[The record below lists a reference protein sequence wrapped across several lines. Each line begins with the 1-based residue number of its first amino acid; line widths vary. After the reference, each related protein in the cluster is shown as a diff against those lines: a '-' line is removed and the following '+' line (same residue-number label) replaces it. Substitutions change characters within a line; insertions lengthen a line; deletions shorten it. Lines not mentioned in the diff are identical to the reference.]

1 MTAHAYDT
9 PDPAA
14 TEALRPPPEPL
25 SETLRKLP
33 GLPAQPLTVRA
44 IADAVADRSLGAILA
59 LFAMVNCIPGPPGTS
74 FILGLPVV
82 IVAAQLLA
90 GQRTVWLPRRIAE
103 AAIPRAGFS
112 SALARI
118 LPWLT
123 FLEKFLQPRYWPFSR
138 LAGERLTGMVS
149 LLLGIIIVLPIPLG
163 NGVTAFAVALLGLA
177 LSERDGI
184 WLLAGLAVAV
194 MSVLLAGSVVAGAA
208 WAATAAMGAG
218 G

>member
-1 MTAHAYDT
+1 MTAHMYDT

-33 GLPAQPLTVRA
+33 ELTADALTVRA

-59 LFAMVNCIPGPPGTS
+59 LFAIVNCIPGPPGAS

-90 GQRTVWLPRRIAE
+90 GQRTVWLPSRIAGT
-103 AAIPRAGFS
+103 AIPRDGFRS
-112 SALARI
+112 GLARV

-123 FLEKFLQPRYWPFSR
+123 FLEKFLKPRFWPFSR
-138 LAGERLTGMVS
+138 LAGERIVGMLS

-163 NGVTAFAVALLGLA
+163 NGPTALAVALLGLA
-177 LSERDGI
+177 LSERDGL
-184 WLLAGLAVAV
+184 WLLAGLVMAVA
-194 MSVLLAGSVVAGAA
+194 SALLAGSIVAGAA
-208 WAATAAMGAG
+208 WAAGAAWGAG

>member
-1 MTAHAYDT
+1 MTAHAFDA

-14 TEALRPPPEPL
+14 AEALQRPPEPL

-33 GLPAQPLTVRA
+33 ELPAEPLTVRA
-44 IADAVADRSLGAILA
+44 IADAVADRSLGAILT
-59 LFAMVNCIPGPPGTS
+59 LFAIVNCIPGPPGTS

-82 IVAAQLLA
+82 IVAAQMLA
-90 GQRTVWLPRRIAE
+90 GQRTVWLPRRIADI
-103 AAIPRAGFS
+103 AIPRTGFGNS
-112 SALARI
+112 LARI

-123 FLEKFLQPRYWPFSR
+123 YVERFLRPRYWPFSR
-138 LAGERLTGMVS
+138 LAAERLVGIVS

-177 LSERDGI
+177 LSERDGL
-184 WLLAGLAVAV
+184 WLLAGLAVAA
-194 MSVLLAGSVVAGAA
+194 MATLFAGSVIAGAA

>member
-1 MTAHAYDT
+1 MTAHMYDT
-9 PDPAA
+9 PDPSA
-14 TEALRPPPEPL
+14 TETLRPPPEPL

-33 GLPAQPLTVRA
+33 ELTADALTVRA

-74 FILGLPVV
+74 FFLGLPVV

-90 GQRTVWLPRRIAE
+90 GQRSVWLPRRIAG
-103 AAIPRAGFS
+103 AAIPRDGFS
-112 SALARI
+112 NGLARI

-123 FLEKFLQPRYWPFSR
+123 FLERFLKPRFWPFSR
-138 LAGERLTGMVS
+138 LAGERIVGMLS

-163 NGVTAFAVALLGLA
+163 NGPTAFAVALLGLA
-177 LSERDGI
+177 LSERDGL
-184 WLLAGLAVAV
+184 WLLAGLVMAVA
-194 MSVLLAGSVVAGAA
+194 SALLAGSIVAGAA

>member
-1 MTAHAYDT
+1 MTAHIYDT

-14 TEALRPPPEPL
+14 AEALRPPPEPL

-33 GLPAQPLTVRA
+33 GLPAEPLTVRA
-44 IADAVADRSLGAILA
+44 IADAVADRSLGAILT
-59 LFAMVNCIPGPPGTS
+59 LFAIVNCVPGPPGTS

-103 AAIPRAGFS
+103 AAIPRDGLS
-112 SALARI
+112 GGLARI

-123 FLEKFLQPRYWPFSR
+123 FLERFLKPRFWPFSR
-138 LAGERLTGMVS
+138 LAGERLVGIVS

-163 NGVTAFAVALLGLA
+163 NGPTAFAVALLGLA
-177 LSERDGI
+177 LSERDGL
-184 WLLAGLAVAV
+184 WLLAGLVMAVA
-194 MSVLLAGSVVAGAA
+194 SAVLAASIVAGAA
-208 WAATAAMGAG
+208 WAATAAMGSG